1 MNPNQ
6 RPISYKKVVR
16 LLTLFLLAG
25 VSAYFLQPWYAESDG
40 ASIIIVSV
48 FSMLSGFLLAVM
60 AVVANAQSL
69 RGRNWR
75 EKTYYLQSIS
85 DELFRHQI
93 TFYVYLLT
101 LIAVFASSI
110 SDTWCSD
117 IQKLAQ
123 YTLLFF
129 ATIGIALSFSLP
141 AELKKRHESMLKS
154 QIEKEREKAR
164 QAALKRNSEDNSDT
178 PQNS

>member
-1 MNPNQ
+1 LGSLNPNQ
-6 RPISYKKVVR
+6 RPISYKKVVK
-16 LLTLFLLAG
+16 LLILLLLAG
-25 VSAYFLQPWYAESDG
+25 ISAYYLQPWYAQSDR

-60 AVVANAQSL
+60 AVVANDKSL

-85 DELFRHQI
+85 DELLRHQI

-101 LIAVFASSI
+101 LVAVFAASV

-117 IQKLAQ
+117 TQKIAQ
-123 YTLLFF
+123 YALLFF
-129 ATIGIALSFSLP
+129 ATIGIALSFRLP
-141 AELKKRHESMLKS
+141 AELKKRHESMLKNH
-154 QIEKEREKAR
+154 IENEKEKER
-164 QAALKRNSEDNSDT
+164 QAALKRSEDN
-178 PQNS
+178 

>member
-6 RPISYKKVVR
+6 RPISYKKVVK
-16 LLTLFLLAG
+16 LLTLLLLAG
-25 VSAYFLQPWYAESDG
+25 VSAYFLQPWYAESDR

-60 AVVANAQSL
+60 AVVANDKSL

-101 LIAVFASSI
+101 LVAVFAASVSG
-110 SDTWCSD
+110 TWCSD
-117 IQKLAQ
+117 TQKGAQ
-123 YTLLFF
+123 YALLFF
-129 ATIGIALSFSLP
+129 ATIGIVLSFRLP
-141 AELKKRHESMLKS
+141 AELKKRHETMLKNHVENER
-154 QIEKEREKAR
+154 EKERKE
-164 QAALKRNSEDNSDT
+164 ALKKGQNNSDHS
-178 PQNS
+178 PKNS

>member
-6 RPISYKKVVR
+6 RPISYKKVFK
-16 LLTLFLLAG
+16 LLILLILASI
-25 VSAYFLQPWYAESDG
+25 SAYVLQPWYAESDR

-60 AVVANAQSL
+60 AVVANDKSL

-85 DELFRHQI
+85 DELLRHQM

-101 LIAVFASSI
+101 LVAVFAASVSG
-110 SDTWCSD
+110 TWCSNA
-117 IQKLAQ
+117 QKLAQ
-123 YTLLFF
+123 YALLFL
-129 ATIGIALSFSLP
+129 ASIGIALSFRLP
-141 AELKKRHESMLKS
+141 AELKKRHETMLKNHVENER
-154 QIEKEREKAR
+154 EKERKE
-164 QAALKRNSEDNSDT
+164 ALKKN
-178 PQNS
+178 QNRPNHSN